1 MRIRNLSNAMI
12 LASLIGVSTSYAAI
26 AANTQAKQPTAN
38 AQANQSTS
46 PTSATEYATQQAAAT
61 QQPADINKVS
71 YSIGYTMGSNLVE
84 QFKQLNRDELTKG
97 FQQGLSGSES
107 AISKE
112 DMQKL
117 LISFQRQA
125 MQQRYQDLQ
134 KLGET
139 NKQEGEKFLAENKSK
154 PGVTTTNSGLQY
166 KVINKGTGPVPTD
179 SDRVSVNYVGKL
191 INGEVFSTSQ
201 ELGDQPASFTLNGV
215 IPAWR
220 EALKLMPKGSKWE
233 VYAPASLAYGE
244 RGTHGKI
251 GPNATLIFTIEL
263 VDVQKASQAP
273 KTNATTSNPS
283 KIGQNKS

>member
-1 MRIRNLSNAMI
+1 MRIRTLSNVLI
-12 LASLIGVSTSYAAI
+12 LATVIGASTSFAA
-26 AANTQAKQPTAN
+26 ATASTPSKTN
-38 AQANQSTS
+38 PPAQSSS
-46 PTSATEYATQQAAAT
+46 PTGAVEYATQQAAAN

-97 FQQGLSGSES
+97 FQQGLSGAES
-107 AISKE
+107 TISKE

-139 NKQEGEKFLAENKSK
+139 NKQDGEKFLAENKSK
-154 PGVTTTNSGLQY
+154 PGITTTKSGLQY
-166 KVINKGTGPVPTD
+166 KVLNKGTGPVPSET
-179 SDRVSVNYVGKL
+179 DRVSVNYTGKL

-233 VYAPASLAYGE
+233 VYAPAALAYGE

-273 KTNATTSNPS
+273 KTNATSSNAS

>member
-1 MRIRNLSNAMI
+1 MRLRNLSNVLI
-12 LASLIGVSTSYAAI
+12 LAGLIGASTSFAASV
-26 AANTQAKQPTAN
+26 ANTPPTHPTAN
-38 AQANQSTS
+38 AQAVQSSSPTGAAESAAQQST
-46 PTSATEYATQQAAAT
+46 ATQA
-61 QQPADINKVS
+61 PVDINKVS

-84 QFKQLNRDELTKG
+84 QFKQLNRDELIKG

-107 AISKE
+107 TISKE
-112 DMQKL
+112 EMQKL

-125 MQQRYQDLQ
+125 MLQRSQDLQ

-139 NKQEGEKFLAENKSK
+139 NKQEGEKFLSENKSK
-154 PGVTTTNSGLQY
+154 PGVTTTKTGLQY
-166 KVINKGTGPVPTD
+166 KVLNKGNGSIPTD
-179 SDRVSVNYVGKL
+179 TDRVSVNYTGKL

-233 VYAPASLAYGE
+233 VYAPAALAYGE

-273 KTNATTSNPS
+273 KSNATNSNAAS
-283 KIGQNKS
+283 ISQNKS